1 MKGIILAGGRGTRLY
16 PMTKIVSKQLLPI
29 YDKPMIY
36 YPLSTLLLAGIK
48 EILVIS
54 TPVDTPMYEELL
66 GDGSKLG
73 VSITYAIQEEPKGL
87 AQAFILGED
96 PTYARIYDG
105 AWNHSSPYGTIHRI
119 AGDGSGGILHA
130 CISHCE
136 NVIGHLRI
144 DTHHDNVV
152 MQNAVRK
159 EGFRECGIIYI
170 ADGMPRIAYD
180 RVSE

>member
-1 MKGIILAGGRGTRLY
+1 MGHLIRKAVSDDMPRILDIYAYARSFMAEHGNPHQWGDSHPREEQLWEDIRRGDLY
-16 PMTKIVSKQLLPI
+16 VVVS
-29 YDKPMIY
+29 
-36 YPLSTLLLAGIK
+36 
-48 EILVIS
+48 E
-54 TPVDTPMYEELL
+54 
-66 GDGSKLG
+66 GSIHG
-73 VSITYAIQEEPKGL
+73 VF
-87 AQAFILGED
+87 AFILGED

-130 CISHCE
+130 CIDHCE

-170 ADGMPRIAYD
+170 ADGTPRIAYD